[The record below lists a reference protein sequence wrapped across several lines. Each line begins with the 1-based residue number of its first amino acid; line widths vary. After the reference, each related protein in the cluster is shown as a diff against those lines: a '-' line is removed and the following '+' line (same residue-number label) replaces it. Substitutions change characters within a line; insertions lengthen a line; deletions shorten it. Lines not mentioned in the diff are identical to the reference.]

1 MTATAYVVSFYLYL
15 KTNTNK
21 SRWFNAAEKTVSEIS
36 KESGASQEPQIV
48 SNTNF
53 NIGIVDEEV
62 MAKIVLPTEKPLF
75 AVSNF

>member
-1 MTATAYVVSFYLYL
+1 M
-15 KTNTNK
+15 
-21 SRWFNAAEKTVSEIS
+21 SEIS